1 MVTTRFM
8 INSLQTA
15 ILPKK
20 NKKNSK
26 RKPGKRHR
34 RRHFSIVRA
43 NGQVFKRNIQESV
56 ASENNNL
63 RQQLED
69 VQDFAVFQQLSAE
82 TSIQQLQQQNQ
93 TLEEQIRS
101 FQQQLEESYV
111 EQARLQKEAWTQQ
124 IKIHEL
130 SQGPSQLPPDPRIGE
145 LENLK
150 QQNENLRA
158 LMRRLQETKDR
169 IQIENRQLKEEKMEV
184 EDLCDQLKGI
194 IKEHNLPLEEY
205 YEERSQMECVD

>member
-1 MVTTRFM
+1 MVTTRSM
-8 INSLQTA
+8 IDSIQKA

-20 NKKNSK
+20 NKKNK
-26 RKPGKRHR
+26 NRKPGKRHR
-34 RRHFSIVRA
+34 HKHFSINKA
-43 NGQVFKRNIQESV
+43 NGQTFKRNSRESV
-56 ASENNNL
+56 VSENNNL
-63 RQQLED
+63 RLQLEE
-69 VQDFAVFQQLSAE
+69 VQDFAVFQQISAE

-101 FQQQLEESYV
+101 FQQQLEESHV
-111 EQARLQKEAWTQQ
+111 EQARLQKESWTQQ

-130 SQGPSQLPPDPRIGE
+130 SQGPSQLPSDPRIGE

-169 IQIENRQLKEEKMEV
+169 VQNENRQLKEEKMEV
-184 EDLCDQLKGI
+184 EDLCDQLRGI
-194 IKEHNLPLEEY
+194 IKEHNLPIEEY
-205 YEERSQMECVD
+205 YEESSQMECVD

>member
-1 MVTTRFM
+1 MVTTRSM

-15 ILPKK
+15 VLPKK

-34 RRHFSIVRA
+34 RKHFSIVRA

-93 TLEEQIRS
+93 TLEEQICFS
-101 FQQQLEESYV
+101 
-111 EQARLQKEAWTQQ
+111 TT
-124 IKIHEL
+124 
-130 SQGPSQLPPDPRIGE
+130 IGGVIRGAG
-145 LENLK
+145 K
-150 QQNENLRA
+150 A
-158 LMRRLQETKDR
+158 P
-169 IQIENRQLKEEKMEV
+169 
-184 EDLCDQLKGI
+184 KGI
-194 IKEHNLPLEEY
+194 MDTTNKNP
-205 YEERSQMECVD
+205 